1 MRFGLRV
8 PEIVAEINEPLRGP
22 SPTIISS
29 INLGEAH
36 YTVARQKGFN
46 AADSIWNFFRH
57 AAIVETPSIDI
68 TYEAAKLVVTSR
80 IPWADA
86 HAAATA
92 MAHNGVVWAGDEH
105 LNKPGPWKRR
115 DLRKL
120 GVSPQGRRKK
130 LLNSVHPVSLLKW
143 ARTAAWWAT

>member
-1 MRFGLRV
+1 MRFALSV
-8 PEIVAEINEPLRGP
+8 PEVVAEVNELLRGP

-36 YTVARQKGFN
+36 YTVARQRGFN
-46 AADSIWNFFRH
+46 AADTIWNFFRQ
-57 AAIVETPSIDI
+57 AAIVETPTLDI

-92 MAHNGVVWAGDEH
+92 MFHNGVVWAGDKH

-115 DLRKL
+115 DLRKS
-120 GVSPQGRRKK
+120 GVSPQNRGKR
-130 LLNSVHPVSLLKW
+130 
-143 ARTAAWWAT
+143 